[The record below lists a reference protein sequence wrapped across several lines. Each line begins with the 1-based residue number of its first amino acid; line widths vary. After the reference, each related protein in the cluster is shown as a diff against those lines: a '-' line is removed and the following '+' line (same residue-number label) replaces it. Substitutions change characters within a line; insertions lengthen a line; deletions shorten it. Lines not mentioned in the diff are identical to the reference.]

1 MPNLLRKP
9 LFVLLALVLALPAA
23 AQMLIEQVPDRS
35 TLYVGWRGSTDLGP
49 EYEGSNLQGML
60 QETGL
65 LEAVPELMEL
75 VQTLGEE
82 GQIDEEE
89 AQMFALVA
97 TLLSSAWTDGGA
109 MYMLPPDPQG
119 PPIPQLCVMW
129 NKTENQGPLKEALN
143 TVVAMLE
150 EELPTFT
157 GELGDAI
164 YLSVGFDPA
173 DAEAASLSTSAR
185 FKTATKNVQDGAALM
200 VYVDAKEWI
209 KQIDDFTAMMRDQAE
224 DQGAPAEP
232 FVEMWPTV
240 RDATGLNGLDSLAF
254 SAGLKDKNWHTQLF
268 IGAPTPRRGVL
279 SLLDNE
285 PITAASLLHI
295 PKTATYV
302 QVFSMQPSRVLDVT
316 MDVARAVDPEIVT
329 AITEGLKEAS
339 EEVGF
344 DIEMKLIRGMG
355 PAWSVYI
362 DPMIAGNGFASI
374 VLVNELQ
381 DADAVKQAM
390 IKLSDKANEVFAEE
404 DEEVKVR
411 FMTKEIGG
419 VAVTHLGVPFVAPAW
434 AVHNGKLYV
443 SLYPQGLEMAI
454 AQSGKRED
462 SILANKAF
470 QEAMARFLDKP
481 PAFERQKINAF
492 ETIGPVTGLSFADLP
507 KTATEGYGMNMM
519 IMQIATG
526 MSEMFTGEPSSV
538 RMPPVGKI
546 LPFIEVSG
554 GITRVDGDGLHIHL
568 VEPFPGATLLSASKG
583 LTSGAGFTA
592 PLSVAILLPAI
603 GSARDAAREAQT
615 TAQARQIAI
624 ANIAYAVDNDGIHA
638 DDIAKLEAYIGDA
651 ETLISPRSIRA
662 EAIPENFANQL
673 DAQRA
678 SFLRTNS
685 SFVLVPLGD
694 QAKIQRPSQT
704 VMLFER
710 PDDTED
716 FEIVV
721 TMADGATM
729 RLPQNEVADTL
740 TRQTGKSINQLIER
754 QENFGE

>member
-1 MPNLLRKP
+1 MSNLLRKP
-9 LFVLLALVLALPAA
+9 LFVLLALALAVPAA
-23 AQMLIEQVPDRS
+23 AQTLIEQVPANAI
-35 TLYVGWRGSTDLGP
+35 LYVGWRGSNDLGP
-49 EYEGSNLQGML
+49 DYEGSNLQGML

-75 VQTLGEE
+75 IDTLGEE
-82 GQIDEEE
+82 GQINEEE
-89 AQMFALVA
+89 AQMFALAA
-97 TLLSSAWTDGGA
+97 TLLSSAWSDGGA

-129 NKTENQGPLKEALN
+129 NKADNQDALEESLEN
-143 TVVAMLE
+143 VVAMLE
-150 EELPTFT
+150 EELPAFT
-157 GELGDAI
+157 GELGDAM

-173 DAEAASLSTSAR
+173 DAEAASLTTSAR
-185 FKTATKNVQDGAALM
+185 FKTATKSIQDGAALM
-200 VYVDAKEWI
+200 VYADAKEWI

-232 FVEMWPTV
+232 FAEMWPTV

-268 IGAPTPRRGVL
+268 VGAPTPRRGVL

-285 PITAASLLHI
+285 PITASSLLHI

-316 MDVARAVDPEIVT
+316 MDVAGAVDPELVAMIGD
-329 AITEGLKEAS
+329 ALKEAS

-344 DIEMKLIRGMG
+344 DLEMKLIRGMG

-374 VLVNELQ
+374 VLVNDLQ
-381 DADAVKQAM
+381 DTDAVKLAM
-390 IKLSDKANEVFAEE
+390 LNLSDKANEVFAEE
-404 DEEVKVR
+404 NEEVKIR
-411 FMTKEIGG
+411 FMTKDIEG

-443 SLYPQGLEMAI
+443 SLYPQGIEMVI

-462 SILANKAF
+462 SILANESF
-470 QEAMARFLDKP
+470 QTAMARFSIR
-481 PAFERQKINAF
+481 PAGGNSVENL
-492 ETIGPVTGLSFADLP
+492 GPVTGLSFADLP

-526 MSEMFTGEPSSV
+526 MSEMFTGEPSAM

-546 LPFIEVSG
+546 LPFVEVSG
-554 GITRVDGDGLHIHL
+554 GITRVDDDGLHVHL

-592 PLSVAILLPAI
+592 PLSVAILLPAL

-624 ANIAYAVDNDGIHA
+624 ANVAYAVDNKGVYA
-638 DDIAKLEAYIGDA
+638 DDIAKLEDYIGDA

-678 SFLRTNS
+678 SFLRANS

-694 QAKIQRPSQT
+694 QAKVQQPSQT

-721 TMADGATM
+721 AMADGSAR
-729 RLPQNEVADTL
+729 RLPQNEVADML
-740 TRQTGKSINQLIER
+740 NRQTGKTMNQLIQR
-754 QENFGE
+754 QEDLGD

>member
-1 MPNLLRKP
+1 
-9 LFVLLALVLALPAA
+9 
-23 AQMLIEQVPDRS
+23 
-35 TLYVGWRGSTDLGP
+35 
-49 EYEGSNLQGML
+49 
-60 QETGL
+60 
-65 LEAVPELMEL
+65 MEL

-97 TLLSSAWTDGGA
+97 TLLSSAWSDGGA

-129 NKTENQGPLKEALN
+129 NKADNQGPLKDALN

-185 FKTATKNVQDGAALM
+185 FKTATKNIQDGAALM

-232 FVEMWPTV
+232 FAEMWPTV

-285 PITAASLLHI
+285 PITASSLLHI

-316 MDVARAVDPEIVT
+316 MDVAGAVDPELVT
-329 AITEGLKEAS
+329 MISDTLKEAS

-344 DIEMKLIRGMG
+344 DLEMKLIRGMG
-355 PAWSVYI
+355 PAWSVYV

-381 DADAVKQAM
+381 DADAVSQSM
-390 IKLSDKANEVFAEE
+390 TKLSDKANEFFAEE
-404 DEEVKVR
+404 EDEVKIR
-411 FMTKEIGG
+411 FLTKKIEG
-419 VAVTHLGVPFVAPAW
+419 VAVTHLGIPFVAPAW

-443 SLYPQGLEMAI
+443 SLYPQGIEMAI
-454 AQSGKRED
+454 DQSGKRED
-462 SILANKAF
+462 SILANKSF
-470 QEAMARFLDKP
+470 QTAMARFTIR
-481 PAFERQKINAF
+481 PAGANAF
-492 ETIGPVTGLSFADLP
+492 ENLGPVTGLSFADLP

-526 MSEMFTGEPSSV
+526 MSEMFTGEPSPM

-554 GITRVDGDGLHIHL
+554 GITRVDGDGMHIHL

-583 LTSGAGFTA
+583 LTSGAGLTA
-592 PLSVAILLPAI
+592 PMSVAVLLPAL
-603 GSARDAAREAQT
+603 GSAREAAREVQT
-615 TAQARQIAI
+615 TAQVRQIAI
-624 ANIAYAVDNDGIHA
+624 ANVAYTVDNDGIHA
-638 DDIAKLEAYIGDA
+638 DDIAALEEYIGDA
-651 ETLISPRSIRA
+651 ETLISPRSLRA
-662 EAIPENFANQL
+662 DDIPENFANQP

-678 SFLRTNS
+678 RFLRTNS

-694 QAKIQRPSQT
+694 GAKIQRPSQT

-716 FEIVV
+716 FEIAVA
-721 TMADGATM
+721 MADGSAM
-729 RLPQNEVADTL
+729 RLPQNEVADML
-740 TRQTGKSINQLIER
+740 ARQTGKSLNQLIER